1 MEDLTLEEVKQLVIF
16 YKQKATEVEFNLLGA
31 QLKLNRFVSV
41 QSVLDENVSKK
52 ETSEKIT
59 K

>member
-31 QLKLNRFVSV
+31 QLKLNRFASA